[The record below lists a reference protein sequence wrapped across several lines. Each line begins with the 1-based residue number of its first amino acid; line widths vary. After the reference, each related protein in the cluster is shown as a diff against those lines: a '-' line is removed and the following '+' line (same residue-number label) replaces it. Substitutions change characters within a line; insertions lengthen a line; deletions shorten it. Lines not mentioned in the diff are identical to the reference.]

1 MPAPEVFLTPSR
13 MMLLSMKRK
22 SLVLERASSDFVGV
36 SAKTENTV
44 WRTRMVGTRRSFI
57 ENIRQVGFR

>member
-13 MMLLSMKRK
+13 MMPLSMKRK
-22 SLVLERASSDFVGV
+22 SLVLEAAFADSLVV
-36 SAKTENTV
+36 SAKTENAV
-44 WRTRMVGTRRSFI
+44 WSTRAVRTRRSFI